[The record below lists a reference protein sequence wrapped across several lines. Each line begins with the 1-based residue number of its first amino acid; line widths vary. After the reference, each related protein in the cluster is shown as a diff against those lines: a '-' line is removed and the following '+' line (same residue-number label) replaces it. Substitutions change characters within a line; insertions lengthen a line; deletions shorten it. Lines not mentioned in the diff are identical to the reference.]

1 MGPGN
6 GGSSR
11 SNARSMAAAAAL
23 TAGAGTTAMHQITG
37 FSNKNTAGSGSSSG
51 TLARLARLLLKNSAS
66 SGQIVHWVCC

>member
-1 MGPGN
+1 
-6 GGSSR
+6 
-11 SNARSMAAAAAL
+11 MAAAAAL
-23 TAGAGTTAMHQITG
+23 TAGAGTTDAMHQITG